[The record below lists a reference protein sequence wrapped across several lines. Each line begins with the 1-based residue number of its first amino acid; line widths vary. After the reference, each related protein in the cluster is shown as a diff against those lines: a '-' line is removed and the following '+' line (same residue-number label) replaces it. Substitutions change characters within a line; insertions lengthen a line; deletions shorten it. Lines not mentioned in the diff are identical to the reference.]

1 MACVPPLGFIG
12 RSAALSLRITTRWRS
27 MRGKKLLPL
36 HTDWL
41 TALLRFL
48 NVMYRWSF
56 TMEERRIE
64 MLLDLPPSPFHC
76 IAFAA
81 TRQWLWTGCSTPPS
95 RQGEP
100 RANEVV
106 KWQRTYRALLSV
118 CCFVVPLRDLDLL
131 TTFNAASFCV
141 AFIFFF
147 TVEQVWRSYFILLM

>member
-1 MACVPPLGFIG
+1 MC
-12 RSAALSLRITTRWRS
+12 
-27 MRGKKLLPL
+27 GKKLLPL

-41 TALLRFL
+41 TGWLIDWLTDWLPALLRLL

-56 TMEERRIE
+56 TLEERRIE
-64 MLLDLPPSPFHC
+64 TLLDLPPSPSHC
-76 IAFAA
+76 IAFAELG
-81 TRQWLWTGCSTPPS
+81 QWLWAGCSTPPS
-95 RQGEP
+95 LQGEP

-141 AFIFFF
+141 AFIFLLYCRKG
-147 TVEQVWRSYFILLM
+147 VEKLLHPFNVITHSNYTTK